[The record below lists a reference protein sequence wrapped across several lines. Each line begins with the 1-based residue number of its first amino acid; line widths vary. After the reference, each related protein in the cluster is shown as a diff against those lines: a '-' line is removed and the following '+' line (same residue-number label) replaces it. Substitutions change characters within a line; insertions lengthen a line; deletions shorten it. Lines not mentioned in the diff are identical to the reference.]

1 MDVILQNH
9 TTYDETVK
17 KYYYQNLKYKNKI
30 GKKELANLSHRIII
44 IEVILGIIIFTL
56 IGLDKW
62 FYSIPVITIT
72 SVPLHFWIISYIKK
86 MFLRIDLNFFKKD
99 YDEEIIYNIYEDKL
113 EIIRKYDKTI
123 VMWKDVTCCN
133 IKNNLC
139 WLGYGNEGVVINGNK
154 FSFGTVDQF
163 ITFIKDKNHID
174 IKLE

>member
-62 FYSIPVITIT
+62 FYSIPVITIML
-72 SVPLHFWIISYIKK
+72 VIS
-86 MFLRIDLNFFKKD
+86 
-99 YDEEIIYNIYEDKL
+99 
-113 EIIRKYDKTI
+113 
-123 VMWKDVTCCN
+123 
-133 IKNNLC
+133 
-139 WLGYGNEGVVINGNK
+139 
-154 FSFGTVDQF
+154 
-163 ITFIKDKNHID
+163 
-174 IKLE
+174 